1 MAKLLDVVGIT
12 ERAVRADE
20 TVEIDPLGIEQRS
33 IHVEQDGTD
42 VPSIGHVAATPV
54 ARAAALRRQSGHKQ
68 SPPSDGI
75 GMRKPSPAHQHDP
88 DRLQPNSVPQ
98 PAQARRREGEVSNRF
113 VMNRIA
119 FRPGFSFGVHPEWRY
134 DLCQIIYRAELEGNP
149 MARDSQAAL
158 VALNRFG
165 FGARGGASG
174 DFVNAASDP
183 RGFVKAE
190 LARPNGGLLEVPGLL
205 STAALGKAVFDYQF
219 EIQRARDAASKST
232 APAAA
237 TESPPQSPMD
247 AKGQRRN
254 LSLNSI
260 AMDIAA
266 REPAGKPPENANAP
280 MAAPSAASSETMQ
293 PNAPKPPPQPLNI
306 IQKTFRAEAL
316 AKLQR
321 GIISD
326 CGFVERLVVFWSNHF
341 CISANKGELA
351 RMWAGSFER
360 EAIRPHV
367 LGRFGDMLK
376 AVEQHPAMLFFLDN
390 QQSLGPD
397 SRAGQNRNRG
407 LNENLAREIMELHTL
422 GVGSGYSQDDVTSL
436 ARIITGWTYAG
447 RQAQLGTPG
456 TFVFNANAHQPGA
469 QAVMGKIY
477 QPNGVAQGEA
487 VLSDIARHPSTAK
500 FIATKFVRHFVADDP
515 PPALVARLADLFGKS
530 DGDLRQLA
538 TALVDSDEAWK
549 APLTKVR
556 SPYEFMVA
564 GGRLLAQIPG
574 DPGRYLNGLNVL
586 GQPLWS
592 PAGPNGFPDTN
603 AVWAAPEG
611 MKLRLD
617 ISAQIASRLADT
629 IDPRDLLELVAAD
642 AASPETRRT
651 VERAE
656 SRQQALALLLMSP
669 EFQRR

>member
-1 MAKLLDVVGIT
+1 
-12 ERAVRADE
+12 
-20 TVEIDPLGIEQRS
+20 
-33 IHVEQDGTD
+33 
-42 VPSIGHVAATPV
+42 
-54 ARAAALRRQSGHKQ
+54 
-68 SPPSDGI
+68 
-75 GMRKPSPAHQHDP
+75 
-88 DRLQPNSVPQ
+88 
-98 PAQARRREGEVSNRF
+98 
-113 VMNRIA
+113 
-119 FRPGFSFGVHPEWRY
+119 
-134 DLCQIIYRAELEGNP
+134 

-158 VALNRFG
+158 VALHRFG

-190 LARPNGGLLEVPGLL
+190 MNRPNGVLLEVPGLL
-205 STAALGKAVFDYQF
+205 STSALGKAVFDYQF
-219 EIQRARDAASKST
+219 EIQQARDAASKSS
-232 APAAA
+232 AKPSASPAA
-237 TESPPQSPMD
+237 TEGPSAPAD

-260 AMDIAA
+260 AMDMAP
-266 REPAGKPPENANAP
+266 REPPAKPPESANAS
-280 MAAPSAASSETMQ
+280 MAASPAASAETMQ
-293 PNAPKPPPQPLNI
+293 PAAPKPPPQPLNI

-316 AKLQR
+316 ARLQR
-321 GIISD
+321 GIIAD
-326 CGFVERLVVFWSNHF
+326 CGFTERLVVFWSNHF
-341 CISANKGELA
+341 CISAAKGGLA

-360 EAIRPHV
+360 EAVRPYV

-422 GVGSGYSQDDVTSL
+422 GVGGGYSQDDVTSL

-447 RQAQLGTPG
+447 RQGQLGAPG

-469 QAVMGKIY
+469 QRVMGKIY
-477 QPNGVAQGEA
+477 EANGVAQGEA
-487 VLSDIARHPSTAK
+487 VLADIARHPSTAK

-515 PPALVARLADLFGKS
+515 PPALVARLADVFTKS
-530 DGDLRQLA
+530 DGDLKALA
-538 TALVDSDEAWK
+538 TALLDSDEAWK
-549 APLTKVR
+549 TPLTKVR
-556 SPYEFMVA
+556 SPYEFLVA
-564 GGRLLAQIPG
+564 TGRLLAQIPG

-592 PAGPNGFPDTN
+592 PAGPNGFPDSN

-617 ISAQIASRLADT
+617 ISAQIASRLADG

-642 AASPETRRT
+642 AASVETRRT

>member
-1 MAKLLDVVGIT
+1 
-12 ERAVRADE
+12 
-20 TVEIDPLGIEQRS
+20 
-33 IHVEQDGTD
+33 
-42 VPSIGHVAATPV
+42 
-54 ARAAALRRQSGHKQ
+54 
-68 SPPSDGI
+68 
-75 GMRKPSPAHQHDP
+75 
-88 DRLQPNSVPQ
+88 
-98 PAQARRREGEVSNRF
+98 
-113 VMNRIA
+113 
-119 FRPGFSFGVHPEWRY
+119 
-134 DLCQIIYRAELEGNP
+134 

-183 RGFVKAE
+183 RGYVKAE
-190 LARPNGGLLEVPGLL
+190 LSRPNGVLLEVPGLL
-205 STAALGKAVFDYQF
+205 STPALGKAVFDYQF
-219 EIQRARDAASKST
+219 EIQQARDAAAKSGAAASEAAT
-232 APAAA
+232 PAANA
-237 TESPPQSPMD
+237 P
-247 AKGQRRN
+247 GQKRS

-260 AMDIAA
+260 AMEIQGK
-266 REPAGKPPENANAP
+266 EPAMQPAMATADNAGANAG
-280 MAAPSAASSETMQ
+280 MAAVEATP
-293 PNAPKPPPQPLNI
+293 PNPPKPPPQPLNI

-316 AKLQR
+316 ARLQR
-321 GIISD
+321 ATLAD
-326 CGFVERLVVFWSNHF
+326 CGFTERLVAFWSNHF
-341 CISANKGELA
+341 CISAGKGGLA

-360 EAIRPHV
+360 EAIRPYV

-422 GVGSGYSQDDVTSL
+422 GVGGGYSQDDVTSL

-447 RQAQLGTPG
+447 RQGQLGTPG
-456 TFVFNANAHQPGA
+456 SFVFDANAHQPGA
-469 QAVMGKIY
+469 QRVMGKIY
-477 QPNGVAQGEA
+477 EADGVAQGEA
-487 VLSDIARHPSTAK
+487 VLADIARHPSTAK
-500 FIATKFVRHFVADDP
+500 FVATKFARHFVADDP
-515 PPALVARLADLFGKS
+515 PPALVARLQDVFVKS
-530 DGDLRQLA
+530 DGDLKALA
-538 TALVDSDEAWK
+538 TTLVDSSEAWQ

-556 SPYEFMVA
+556 SPHEFLVA
-564 GGRLLAQIPG
+564 GGRLLARIPE
-574 DPGRYLNGLNVL
+574 DPGRYLNSLNVL

-603 AVWAAPEG
+603 AAWAAPEG

-617 ISAQIASRLADT
+617 ISAQIASRLADS
-629 IDPRDLLELVAAD
+629 IDPRDLLELFAAD